1 MMFSKQT
8 QRLMVLPTN
17 PEDLGLTSR
26 AHVVEEEL
34 MSQCCPLTTTS
45 VL

>member
-1 MMFSKQT
+1 MTFSKQT
-8 QRLMVLPTN
+8 QWLMVRPTN
-17 PEDLGLTSR
+17 PEDLGLISR

-34 MSQCCPLTTTS
+34 MSQCCPLSATS